1 MRQKKRKQNGATKG
15 QSNKNN
21 SNPNQAA
28 SAGGKAQDLVE
39 NLQISL
45 EVVKEEKQETLSRFK
60 TVDSKLNIL
69 LVFVSGLLA
78 CLNVIFPFDQ
88 DISALKLRLSK
99 DFLIHMLVAI
109 FVSVLCIL
117 IGLYPR
123 SSKRINESE
132 FTNLERHSQE
142 KKKFLG
148 GYIAT
153 YTKEIESV
161 EKAIKRKQ
169 LLFKIAFILLIIAF
183 VLFSATVLINFL

>member
-1 MRQKKRKQNGATKG
+1 MSEESQKTVQQT
-15 QSNKNN
+15 S
-21 SNPNQAA
+21 S
-28 SAGGKAQDLVE
+28 SEKAESSVDENRLVE

-45 EVVKEEKQETLSRFK
+45 EVVREEKQETLSRFK

-88 DISALKLRLSK
+88 DLSALKLRLSK

-117 IGLYPR
+117 IGLYPK
-123 SSKRINESE
+123 SSKRISEHE
-132 FTNLERHSQE
+132 FTNVERHSQE

-148 GYIAT
+148 GYIGT
-153 YTKEIESV
+153 YRLEIESI